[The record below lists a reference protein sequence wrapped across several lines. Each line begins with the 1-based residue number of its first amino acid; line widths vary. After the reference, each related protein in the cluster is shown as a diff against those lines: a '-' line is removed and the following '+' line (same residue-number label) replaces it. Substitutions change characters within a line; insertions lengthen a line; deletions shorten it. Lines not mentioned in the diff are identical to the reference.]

1 MPVRRWR
8 SVVPGCVPPHPRT
21 EIPLP
26 LSSPAEMRRN
36 TQNVNVKTAT
46 KESHERWV
54 KNVLASI
61 ETLQMKA
68 SKALFVFQRQPDK
81 DGLFISANQLH
92 AELSK

>member
-1 MPVRRWR
+1 M
-8 SVVPGCVPPHPRT
+8 
-21 EIPLP
+21 
-26 LSSPAEMRRN
+26 
-36 TQNVNVKTAT
+36 
-46 KESHERWV
+46 